1 MALRD
6 LTGVSEFLRATGRLA
21 EVDGPVSVHHEVAAL
36 LHVAS
41 RQHRA
46 VRVGRTDRGPL
57 PVVGNVLCHDE
68 VLAHALGVPPERAGR
83 AFVERCTGRV
93 RPRVAADGPVL
104 ERSIEAG
111 EIGEFLPVL
120 THYEG
125 DSGAFLTTAVVSAAN
140 PRTGAVARGVH
151 RMEQRG
157 PDRFGVA
164 LLNPPLSEVYAEAKA
179 AGRPLPAAVTLGH
192 EPLTFLAA
200 ALKGRA
206 GEDKMAAAG
215 ALRGEPVD
223 LVSAP
228 QTGIPVPA
236 EAEILLEGEI
246 DPADERTDGPF
257 GEISGYH
264 VSFSATPTFVVKSVR
279 CRQSP
284 LYHALLPTGWE
295 ADRLLGM
302 VAEASVQAL
311 AGTAPV
317 EVTAVRATPFS
328 YGASVVV
335 RLAPATPDR
344 IRPFLETLLRATR
357 VKVVVAVAE
366 DVDLGDPWDVEWSV
380 VSRSQPDRDWVILPG
395 LRGQPID
402 PSAHEHAV
410 TAKAAVDATG
420 YHRVPGRRARVPGPA
435 MERVLGFL
443 TRRER

>member
-1 MALRD
+1 MAFRD
-6 LTGVSEFLRATGRLA
+6 LTGVLEFLRATGRLA
-21 EVDGPVSVHHEVAAL
+21 EVGGPVSVRHEVAAL

-46 VRVGRTDRGPL
+46 VHVGRTDRGPL

-68 VLAHALGVPPERAGR
+68 VLALGLGVPSEQAGR
-83 AFVERCTGRV
+83 AFVERCTAEV
-93 RPRVAADGPVL
+93 PPRTGTDGPVL
-104 ERSIEAG
+104 ERSIEPA

-125 DSGAFLTTAVVSAAN
+125 DSGAFLTTAVVSAVD

-164 LLNPPLSEVYAEAKA
+164 LLNPPLSDVYAQARA
-179 AGRPLPAAVTLGH
+179 AGRPLAAAVTLGH

-228 QTGIPVPA
+228 HTGIPVPA

-246 DPADERTDGPF
+246 DPSDERPDGPF

-264 VSFSATPTFVVKSVR
+264 VSFSATPTFVVKSAR

-311 AGTAPV
+311 VGPAPV
-317 EVTAVRATPFS
+317 EVTAVRAVPFS

-344 IRPFLETLLRATR
+344 IRAFLEILLRETR
-357 VKVVVAVAE
+357 VKQVVAVAE
-366 DVDLGDPWDVEWSV
+366 DVDVEDPWDVEWSV

-420 YHRVPGRRARVPGPA
+420 YHRVPGRRARVPQGA
-435 MERVLGFL
+435 LERCRAFL